1 MGEANFYYFTC
12 LNAIEKIN
20 MPRQIRQRRTSSSD
34 EEEESK
40 ATSTDQQ
47 PSSSTSASTAAA
59 AAAGPD
65 LESILRD
72 TKELQKL
79 RQRPHGVTAAA
90 LALGDV
96 KKVAANKLK
105 ELVDDDPWKVGG
117 LIEMNAAK
125 DRNRDRTAENEKD
138 MVNMGSTFAAET
150 GQRDEDAEMC
160 KYIEEEMQKRK
171 KKKEDDG
178 AEGEQDPLE
187 LDPVFQALPE
197 HLKMS
202 YRKQGEEMLSS
213 QMLSGIPEVDL
224 GIGEKIRNIE
234 ETEKAKK
241 TLLDQK
247 MAERRQNMTTSLAP
261 TNMAVNFVQH
271 NRFNMEDNKPKR
283 DAKPKEEEK
292 LQPMVVGM
300 TEKNPALASANPG
313 HAGKKHKPDSASDDY
328 HFDKFKKAMRR

>member
-1 MGEANFYYFTC
+1 
-12 LNAIEKIN
+12 
-20 MPRQIRQRRTSSSD
+20 MPQAKNRQLRQRRTSSSD
-34 EEEESK
+34 EDEEAKDAASEESS
-40 ATSTDQQ
+40 A
-47 PSSSTSASTAAA
+47 STSAAT
-59 AAAGPD
+59 GPD
-65 LESILRD
+65 LEAILRD

-96 KKVAANKLK
+96 KKSAANKLK
-105 ELVDDDPWKVGG
+105 ELVEDDPWKVGG
-117 LIEMNAAK
+117 LVEMTAK

-160 KYIEEEMQKRK
+160 KYIEEEMLKRK
-171 KKKEDDG
+171 KKKEEDG
-178 AEGEQDPLE
+178 QEGEKDPLE

-247 MAERRQNMTTSLAP
+247 MAERRQKTNSFAP

-271 NRFNMEDNKPKR
+271 NRFNLEENKPKR
-283 DAKPKEEEK
+283 VAKPKEEEEK

-300 TEKNPALASANPG
+300 TEKNPALASANTG
-313 HAGKKHKPDSASDDY
+313 QAGKKHKPDSASDDY

>member
-1 MGEANFYYFTC
+1 
-12 LNAIEKIN
+12 
-20 MPRQIRQRRTSSSD
+20 MPKNRQLRQRRTSSSD
-34 EEEESK
+34 EDEEEKPKDVS
-40 ATSTDQQ
+40 DE
-47 PSSSTSASTAAA
+47 PSTSSA
-59 AAAGPD
+59 PD
-65 LESILRD
+65 LDTILRD

-90 LALGDV
+90 LALGND
-96 KKVAANKLK
+96 KKVPANKLK
-105 ELVDDDPWKVGG
+105 ELVEDDPWKVGG
-117 LIEMNAAK
+117 LVDMTAK

-171 KKKEDDG
+171 KKKEEDG
-178 AEGEQDPLE
+178 EEGEQDPLE

-202 YRKQGEEMLSS
+202 YRKKGEEMLSS

-224 GIGEKIRNIE
+224 GISEKIRNIE
-234 ETEKAKK
+234 QTEQAKK
-241 TLLDQK
+241 NLLDRK
-247 MAERRQNMTTSLAP
+247 LAERRQKTSSFAP

-271 NRFNMEDNKPKR
+271 NRFNLEDNKPKR
-283 DAKPKEEEK
+283 EAKKKEEEEK
-292 LQPMVVGM
+292 VQPMVVGM
-300 TEKNPALASANPG
+300 TEKNPALASANTG
-313 HAGKKHKPDSASDDY
+313 QTGKKHKPDSASDDY

>member
-1 MGEANFYYFTC
+1 
-12 LNAIEKIN
+12 
-20 MPRQIRQRRTSSSD
+20 MPKNRQLRQRRTSSSD
-34 EEEESK
+34 EEEEAK
-40 ATSTDQQ
+40 TSSDA
-47 PSSSTSASTAAA
+47 PSASTSASTPTEG
-59 AAAGPD
+59 GPHLD
-65 LESILRD
+65 TILRD

-90 LALGDV
+90 LALGNV
-96 KKVAANKLK
+96 KKVAATKLN
-105 ELVDDDPWKVGG
+105 ELVEDDPWKVGG
-117 LIEMNAAK
+117 LVDMTAK

-160 KYIEEEMQKRK
+160 KYIEEEMMKRK
-171 KKKEDDG
+171 KKKE
-178 AEGEQDPLE
+178 EGKEEERDPLE

-197 HLKMS
+197 HLKTS
-202 YRKQGEEMLSS
+202 FRKKGEEMLSS

-224 GIGEKIRNIE
+224 GISEKIRNIE

-241 TLLDQK
+241 TLLDK
-247 MAERRQNMTTSLAP
+247 KIAERRKKPDSFAP

-271 NRFNMEDNKPKR
+271 NRFNLEETKPKR
-283 DAKPKEEEK
+283 AEKPKEEEK

-300 TEKNPALASANPG
+300 TEKNPALQTANTSQ
-313 HAGKKHKPDSASDDY
+313 AGKKHKPDSASDDY